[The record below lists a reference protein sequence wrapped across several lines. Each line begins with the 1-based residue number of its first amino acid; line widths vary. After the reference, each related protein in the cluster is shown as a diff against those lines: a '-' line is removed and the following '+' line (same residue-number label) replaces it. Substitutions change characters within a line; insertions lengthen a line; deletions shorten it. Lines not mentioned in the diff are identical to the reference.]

1 MSFAHFLK
9 SARLAKGL
17 TQMELSKLA
26 GLGRSAIG
34 MYESGKREPSFELLS
49 TLSGILD
56 VTPGY
61 LLNGS
66 KNAQDDKKVEEN
78 SANATKTNN
87 SWELLSQLFND
98 DPETLN
104 ILKHGRLTA
113 NGISL
118 NDSIYPMTDDDKLLL
133 KGLIKKI
140 IKEVKNGAGRVE
152 IHRKD

>member
-17 TQMELSKLA
+17 TQMELSRLA

-49 TLSGILD
+49 TLSSILD

-66 KNAQDDKKVEEN
+66 KNTQDVKQVEKN
-78 SANATKTNN
+78 SANVTKTNS

-118 NDSIYPMTDDDKLLL
+118 NDSIYPMTDEDKLLL

-140 IKEVKNGAGRVE
+140 VKEVKNGAGRVE